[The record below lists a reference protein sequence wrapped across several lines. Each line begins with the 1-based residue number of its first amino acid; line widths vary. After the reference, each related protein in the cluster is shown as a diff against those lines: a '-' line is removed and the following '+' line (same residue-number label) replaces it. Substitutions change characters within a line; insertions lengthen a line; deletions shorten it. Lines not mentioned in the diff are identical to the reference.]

1 LFLHCFNVFQLR
13 QFLIL
18 YNSLTEVCFNS
29 CVYSLNGRSLI
40 TDERQCVARCVEK
53 NIRGNERILA
63 TILRMDVLDDQ
74 GFRLDGRRADEL
86 RQMRCHVGAVA
97 EGDGSAYLEQGL
109 TQVLAVVYGPTE
121 GGRVRTRADRA
132 VVECRVVDRNA
143 TPADRR
149 PQEYAQLL
157 KKVFET
163 VVIGAHYPNSKIFI
177 VCEVIANE
185 GGLLATCINACS
197 MALMHAGVPMLDFV
211 AACSLTCYNDQPL
224 LDVNHQEEVVAQL
237 PRMTLALLVHDKTVA
252 LSELSCR
259 AHADLVEAM
268 LEQGKQGCMQVWNV
282 LDKQLR
288 AQFSS
293 IIRAQHVADHV

>member
-1 LFLHCFNVFQLR
+1 LR

-40 TDERQCVARCVEK
+40 TDEHQCVARCLTDAEVTRDIK
-53 NIRGNERILA
+53 ID
-63 TILRMDVLDDQ
+63 MDVLDDQ
-74 GFRLDGRRADEL
+74 GFRLDGRRPNEL
-86 RQMRCHVGAVA
+86 RQMRCQVGAVV

-121 GGRVRTRADRA
+121 GGRTRTRTDRA
-132 VVECRVVDRNA
+132 VIECRLIDPNA
-143 TPADRR
+143 PPADRR
-149 PQEYAQLL
+149 SQEYAQLL

-163 VVIGAHYPNSKIFI
+163 VVIGTNYPNSKILI
-177 VCEVIANE
+177 VCEVVANE

-211 AACSLTCYNDQPL
+211 AACSLTCCNDQPL
-224 LDVNHQEEVVAQL
+224 LDVNHQEEVIAQL
-237 PRMTLALLVHDKTVA
+237 PRMTLALLIHHRTVA

-268 LEQGKQGCMQVWNV
+268 LEQGKQGCMQIWNV

-288 AQFSS
+288 AQLSS
-293 IIRAQHVADHV
+293 IIRAHHVSDHI